1 MRVSI
6 ERITSCH
13 LAGIDEAGSYLRLMV
28 SCITQFNAQGPS
40 RRFNESEEEEEE
52 KIDSGSVGSTDVSF
66 ITSTGA
72 SASMGGAPR
81 EEKMLKGHLPRVIY
95 HQAY

>member
-1 MRVSI
+1 MK
-6 ERITSCH
+6 
-13 LAGIDEAGSYLRLMV
+13 DEAGSYLRLMD
-28 SCITQFNAQGPS
+28 SCITRLNAQGPS
-40 RRFNESEEEEEE
+40 RRFNENEEEEEEEEE